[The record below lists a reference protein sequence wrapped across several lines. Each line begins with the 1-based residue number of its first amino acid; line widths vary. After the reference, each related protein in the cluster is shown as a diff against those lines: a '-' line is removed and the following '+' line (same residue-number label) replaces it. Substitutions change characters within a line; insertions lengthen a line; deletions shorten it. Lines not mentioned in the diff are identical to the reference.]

1 MALAFEQQQKE
12 SAKAFAAFSVYL
24 GMGAERS
31 LAKVGQRLGKSG
43 SLIERWSRRFGWTD
57 RVSEHAAHLAA
68 VEREATEA
76 LARGKAAVWL
86 QRREEQAEDEWLWRR
101 ELVAAGRKVLKRFTE
116 EGKGAT
122 LGDVARALE
131 LASKL
136 GRLASGMPTEHTAL
150 MGLDGGPIQ
159 IELSA
164 ALNKIYGADAAP
176 GGEAERDFVDVEAT
190 PVAKLPE
197 GGA

>member
-1 MALAFEQQQKE
+1 MALAFEQQPKE
-12 SAKAFAAFSVYL
+12 SAKAFEAFALYL

-86 QRREEQAEDEWLWRR
+86 ARREEQAEEEWLWRR
-101 ELVAAGRKVLKRFTE
+101 ELVTASRKVLRRFIDDD
-116 EGKGAT
+116 KGAT

-164 ALNKIYGADAAP
+164 ALNKIYGADAPP

>member
-12 SAKAFAAFSVYL
+12 SAKAFEAFALYL

>member
-1 MALAFEQQQKE
+1 MGLAFEQQPKE
-12 SAKAFAAFSVYL
+12 SAKAFAAFAIYL

-31 LAKVGQRLGKSG
+31 LEAVRKKCGKSAR
-43 SLIERWSRRFGWTD
+43 LIQRWSARWQWMD
-57 RVSEHAAHLAA
+57 RVSEHAAHLA
-68 VEREATEA
+68 VIEREATEA

-86 QRREEQAEDEWLWRR
+86 ARREEQAEEEWLWRR
-101 ELVAAGRKVLKRFTE
+101 ELVTASRKVLRRFIDDD
-116 EGKGAT
+116 KGAT

-190 PVAKLPE
+190 PVTKLPE